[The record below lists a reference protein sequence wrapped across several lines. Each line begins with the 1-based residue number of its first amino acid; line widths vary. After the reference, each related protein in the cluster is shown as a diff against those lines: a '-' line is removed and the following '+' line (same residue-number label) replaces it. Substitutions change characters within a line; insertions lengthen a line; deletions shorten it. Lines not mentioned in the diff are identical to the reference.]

1 MLAIAIEFL
10 ERKKNIFRGSC
21 TSDYPGS
28 KYATSPSKQESV
40 EFPNASPTTSKAP
53 KSPRPPYLS
62 SSTLKEPS
70 ASSKATTETSVEF
83 SGGPIPFSNEQLCN
97 FLKSFGIRLSYC

>member
-1 MLAIAIEFL
+1 M
-10 ERKKNIFRGSC
+10 KKKIFFRGSC

-40 EFPNASPTTSKAP
+40 EFPNASPTTSK
-53 KSPRPPYLS
+53 SPRPPYLS
-62 SSTLKEPS
+62 SSTSKEPS